1 MAKSDI
7 YNINPKTDKGPRN
20 AFDLSHSCLFTA
32 PCGELIPCY
41 VEDVKRGDKLKL
53 ALMSV
58 TRSRPV
64 NTAAF
69 MSFDQ
74 KIDFWFVPYRLL
86 WSSYDQWRIS
96 QTIRRSSL
104 DMVQVGD
111 QDLLPHFSWSD
122 LSSFVATNKNVCTPK
137 DPSLP
142 NLASALRLLDMLGY
156 GLIPYDNITQL
167 VSKYSV
173 PAADL
178 TAKITRYY
186 TQISSVGTSLNYFRL
201 AAFQCI
207 YMSSYR
213 NDEYETLDPS
223 YYNMDSLFLSGRSYP
238 GPVPGRFPNNSS
250 PNNLVVD
257 SDDPVVTFNKLFTPR
272 YKNWRKDLFTSLKP
286 YSGFAANAPSMNTAG
301 AGGTSFNWG
310 PTNHPVETGEDY
322 LDDEKFNKNFTDVFQ
337 RLPVS
342 TFTNAI
348 SGSYGTGSAYLY
360 AHNIRLLMS
369 QDKFS
374 RLMIYADKNYSSQ
387 MRALF
392 GVDVEEPNVPRYLGS
407 FRSDV
412 SISDVTATSAGSDGE
427 AQDPSTTVLGQLA
440 GKGYGNNSD
449 KVFEE
454 SFGEDGIVMG
464 IQYIMPRNNYDAY
477 RLNRFNTKLS
487 RWDYYYPE
495 FDGLGMQPVF
505 AFERNTCE
513 SLGDE
518 LSTPS
523 FYTSVLGYGARYAE
537 YKCRQS
543 ETHGCFAAN
552 QPDMNWTLSNN
563 QFGIM
568 DAGEFACYKILP
580 NITDRIFSMEYDGS
594 QATDPFMCY
603 LQYAVTKVS
612 NMEALGLPK
621 F

>member
-32 PCGELIPCY
+32 PCGELLPCY

-86 WSSYDQWRIS
+86 WSSYDQWRLS

-104 DMVQVGD
+104 DMSDVGK
-111 QDLLPHFSWSD
+111 QNLLPHASWYD
-122 LSSFVATNKNVCTPK
+122 VAQFYVKNTNKNSAKNPTFATH
-137 DPSLP
+137 
-142 NLASALRLLDMLGY
+142 ASATRLLDMLGY
-156 GLIPYDNITQL
+156 GLPPLQNITL
-167 VSKYSV
+167 
-173 PAADL
+173 L
-178 TAKITRYY
+178 
-186 TQISSVGTSLNYFRL
+186 SSYNLLDDVNKRAIENYFFKLRDSGLKCNYFRL

-213 NDEYETLDPS
+213 NEEFEELDPS
-223 YYNMDSLFLSGRSYP
+223 YYNCDNLFITNKKYP
-238 GPVPGRFPNNSS
+238 SFDNGGNSS
-250 PNNLVVD
+250 GISTPTTLAVSSSSSN
-257 SDDPVVTFNKLFTPR
+257 PVLSFSKLFTPR

-286 YSGFAANAPSMNTAG
+286 ASGFSANAPDVLYE
-301 AGGTSFNWG
+301 GTQGTDFSWPSLSHPAPGSVQYASGRNFNNGFNGNYSRLDVVGSEVDGSFIG
-310 PTNHPVETGEDY
+310 HAD
-322 LDDEKFNKNFTDVFQ
+322 
-337 RLPVS
+337 
-342 TFTNAI
+342 
-348 SGSYGTGSAYLY
+348 LY

-392 GVDVEEPNVPRYLGS
+392 GVDVAEPNVPRYLGS

-412 SISDVTATSAGSDGE
+412 SISDVTATSAGSDGDGE
-427 AQDPSTTVLGQLA
+427 NASTTVLGQLA

-477 RLNRFNTKLS
+477 RVNRFNTKVS

-505 AFERNTCE
+505 AYERNT
-513 SLGDE
+513 SSSVDDSPTMVNPL
-518 LSTPS
+518 
-523 FYTSVLGYGARYAE
+523 TSVLGYAARFSE

-563 QFGIM
+563 QFGIVN
-568 DAGEFACYKILP
+568 AGDFSCYKILP
-580 NITDRIFSMEYDGS
+580 NITDRIFSMAYDGS
-594 QATDPFMCY
+594 QSTDPFMCY

-612 NMEALGLPK
+612 NMEVLGLPK